1 MSHPKIIALLLS
13 MILASWCANSV
24 AQTPSRESIRTP
36 WTTELQPQ
44 WLHDVMPGVDSFSE
58 KDGQPPVFRAFTRNE
73 AGEQT
78 LAGFVFL
85 SADSPPSE
93 KGYSHPID
101 MLIGM
106 DMNGKITG
114 LKVLDYNESFRYS
127 RGDFVADPAFQAQFI
142 GKSITDEFRLRRD
155 IDGLAAATM
164 TSFGITRGARDAAR
178 RVASAYLGYVEG
190 DAQERSWSQNARA
203 QLDQLSWQDML
214 DQGIVKQLTMPML
227 TGTELQLTFTYI
239 GREVLGQFFIGDEA
253 YTRAERDASIRLGG
267 REMILMAVGG
277 SGATQFRQNLFS
289 LQQGDQPARR
299 VQQRR
304 FVTAGNAD
312 EGAIAGRA
320 NFAGAIVLE
329 EDFDVTQPFSI
340 QYQPQGSV
348 EAYSVDYQ
356 LTGIGLALARGEPI
370 LSAEDIEEAR
380 LAAAP
385 FLVRLWYAPP
395 WGETPWLDVV
405 ALLVIFALVMTAFLR
420 KSSPIR
426 WVALTSTMLYLG
438 FYKNG
443 FLSVSH
449 ITGAIMQGPDIFLRN
464 LPTLMLV
471 SFTLIT
477 TLLWGRVF
485 CSSLCP
491 FGAVQDFIARFSPK
505 RWRIKVPQKIHDN
518 ALYIKYGIL
527 ALIVL
532 TAMTNSDISIFQ
544 YFEPFGTLF
553 FFSASTLLWAIL
565 IVILIA
571 SVVVERF
578 YCRYVCPLGAALG
591 IVSFV
596 SPLRIDRVPQC
607 NVCKVC
613 EQACPTGAIRGPKI
627 DFKECVRCDICEIKL
642 ITKAGSCRHSMAEI
656 GKRQK
661 DRQQINVVNLKPH
674 TP

>member
-1 MSHPKIIALLLS
+1 MDHPKLVSLLLS
-13 MILASWCANSV
+13 LLATCWCASST
-24 AQTPSRESIRTP
+24 AQIPDREAVRTP

-44 WLHDVMPGVDSFSE
+44 WLHEVMPGVDSFSAKE
-58 KDGQPPVFRAFTRNE
+58 GQPPVFKAFKRSDT
-73 AGEQT
+73 GEQT
-78 LAGFVFL
+78 AAGFVFL
-85 SADSPPSE
+85 SADLPPAE
-93 KGYSHPID
+93 KGYSHPIS

-106 DMNGKITG
+106 NMEGQLTG
-114 LKVLDYNESFRYS
+114 LKVLDYNESYRYS
-127 RGDFVADPAFQAQFI
+127 RGDFVADPVFQAQFP
-142 GKSITDEFRLRRD
+142 GKPITDEFRLRRD
-155 IDGLAAATM
+155 IDGLSGATM
-164 TSFGITRGARDAAR
+164 TSFGITRGAREAAR
-178 RVASAYLGYVEG
+178 RVASAYLGYEEG
-190 DAQERSWSQNARA
+190 DAQERNWATNARE
-203 QLDQLSWQDML
+203 QLEQLSWQDML
-214 DQGIVKQLTMPML
+214 DLGIVKQLTMPML

-239 GREVLGQFFIGDEA
+239 GRQVLGQFFIGDEA

-277 SGATQFRQNLFS
+277 SGATQFRQNLFL

-340 QYQPQGSV
+340 QYQPQGSI
-348 EAYSVDYQ
+348 ETYSVDYQ
-356 LTGIGLALARGEPI
+356 LTGTGLALAGGEPI
-370 LSAEDIEEAR
+370 LSAEEIEQAR
-380 LAAAP
+380 LAEAP

-395 WGETPWLDVV
+395 WGDTPWLDAVL
-405 ALLVIFALVMTAFLR
+405 LLVIFALTMTAFLR
-420 KSSPIR
+420 KSSRIR
-426 WVALTSTMLYLG
+426 WVTLTATMLYLG

-443 FLSVSH
+443 FLSISH
-449 ITGAIMQGPDIFLRN
+449 ITGAIMQGPDIFLSN
-464 LPTLMLV
+464 LPTLMIV

-518 ALYIKYGIL
+518 ALYIKYAIL
-527 ALIVL
+527 ALILV
-532 TAMTNSDISIFQ
+532 TAMVNNDISIFQ

-553 FFSASTLLWAIL
+553 FFSASSILWAIL
-565 IVILIA
+565 IVVLIA

-591 IVSFV
+591 VLSLV
-596 SPLRIDRVPQC
+596 SPLRIKRVPQC

-613 EQACPTGAIRGPKI
+613 EHACPTGAIRGPDI
-627 DFKECVRCDICEIKL
+627 DFKECVRCDICESKL
-642 ITKAGSCRHSMAEI
+642 ITKAGSCRHSVAEI
-656 GKRQK
+656 NKRQK
-661 DRQQINVVNLKPH
+661 SRHEIPVVNLTTQP
-674 TP
+674 T